1 MPPRS
6 RSNRRH
12 GSIDPNL
19 PDRPLDAPEA
29 EEDRAKEVGW
39 TKHELM
45 TAGDLSGRGF
55 DTMRKA
61 ARVQGPTHGG
71 LRHVFSADD
80 LIRLIDKAESGKF
93 TINGATAA
101 VAWRKFLSD
110 ANIAMPDVI
119 SRARNY

>member
-1 MPPRS
+1 MPRS
-6 RSNRRH
+6 RRRH
-12 GSIDPNL
+12 GSIDPIL
-19 PDRPLDAPEA
+19 RDQPLDGAPS
-29 EEDRAKEVGW
+29 DPDTVPEVGW

-71 LRHVFSADD
+71 LRHIFSADD
-80 LIRLIDKAESGKF
+80 LIRLIAKAESGKF
-93 TINGATAA
+93 TINGAQGAI
-101 VAWRKFLSD
+101 AWRKML
-110 ANIAMPDVI
+110 AEAGIAMPDVV